1 LRYYLDLL
9 HNLFGGIVVEALTN
23 LILETEYRTGTSD
36 PILGLFTPCLG
47 QSILYK
53 RAVGYFRSSVFIVA
67 GTAIIDFAQRGGKI
81 QLICSPE
88 LETSDIETIRTG
100 YLEREVIISDRLIEN
115 IQYMLADS
123 STNYQTRV
131 LATLVAVGTL
141 EIKIAIRGQSQGLY
155 HEKIGVF
162 IDDVNNRVSFIGSA
176 NESWSGWHPQGN
188 FESIEVFC
196 NWLNKGDEERSAR
209 HEANFDSLWNGN
221 TQEITTTPF
230 PDAVFNYLC
239 KEAFNTLDEAKKN
252 IAIISSNQIIKRDP
266 LPHQI
271 SAIEAWRKQD
281 CRGVFEHATGSGKT
295 FTALEAARVHLEKN
309 LPVLVLV
316 PSSLLLE
323 QWYLEVKTEYPDAV
337 TILAGAGHDRWRN
350 STGRLRNFSSP
361 IATSA
366 RVIIATMQT
375 AATDNFRQCLY
386 QGIHLMLIADEVH
399 QIGSPHNSKCL
410 QINTG
415 YRLGLSATPQRYG
428 DPEGTKKIFDYFGS
442 VVPPPITLSDAV
454 KSGRLVEYE
463 YHPHTIRLTAEE
475 ADAWKELTRKI
486 GREIQKINTLDGQG
500 KLSDHIKMLLIQ
512 RSRIAKKASA
522 KPGLAVKILKEY
534 YEEGQ
539 SWLIYCEDSEQL
551 TETMHRLRLL
561 GINPAEYHTGME
573 GDREATLVWFRR
585 FGGVLVSINCLD
597 EGVDIPTVTHALI
610 LASSQNPRQFIQRRG
625 RVLRKAD
632 NKYLAYI
639 HDAIVVPIS
648 IDDEPEQL
656 SLLKSELLRAI
667 EFSNSA
673 INKSASAE
681 LRQIAFEIGFDPDES
696 TNDGIEE
703 DN

>member
-1 LRYYLDLL
+1 MLS
-9 HNLFGGIVVEALTN
+9 NLTLQ
-23 LILETEYRTGTSD
+23 TEYRTGTSD
-36 PILGLFTPCLG
+36 PIADLFIPCLS

-53 RAVGYFRSSVFIVA
+53 RAVGYFRSSVYIVA
-67 GTAIIDFAQRGGKI
+67 GPAIIDFVQRGGKI
-81 QLICSPE
+81 RLVCSPE
-88 LETSDIETIRTG
+88 LDANDLETIRIG
-100 YLEREVIISDRLIEN
+100 YLEREEVTTERLINEIN
-115 IQYMLADS
+115 QLLADS
-123 STNYQTRV
+123 ATNHPTRV
-131 LATLVAVGTL
+131 LATLLAVGAL
-141 EIKIAIRGQSQGLY
+141 EIKIAFRLQSQGIY

-162 IDDVNNRVSFIGSA
+162 IDDANNRVSFIGSA
-176 NESWSGWHPQGN
+176 NESRSGWHSQGN

-196 NWLNKGDEERSAR
+196 NWQSIGDEERSKR
-209 HEANFDSLWNGN
+209 HEANFDNLWDGN
-221 TQEITTTPF
+221 TQEITTLPF
-230 PDAVFNYLC
+230 PDAVFDCLC
-239 KEAFNTLDEAKKN
+239 KEAFKTLDEAKNN
-252 IAIISSNQIIKRDP
+252 IIANTIDQISKRTP

-271 SAIEAWRKQD
+271 SAIEAWHKQD

-295 FTALEAARVHLEKN
+295 FTALEAARSHLEKG
-309 LPVLVLV
+309 LPVLILV
-316 PSSLLLE
+316 PSSLLLK
-323 QWYLEVKTEYPDAV
+323 QWHLEVKIEFPE
-337 TILAGAGHDRWRN
+337 TITMLAGDGNNEWQRPQ
-350 STGRLRNFSSP
+350 RLNRFSMQNP
-361 IATSA
+361 TEDA

-375 AATDNFRQCLY
+375 AATDNFRQCLR
-386 QGIHLMLIADEVH
+386 QGEHLMLIADEVH
-399 QIGSPHNSKCL
+399 QIGSPHNSQCL

-415 YRLGLSATPQRYG
+415 HRLGLSATPQRYG
-428 DPEGTKKIFDYFGS
+428 DPEGTAKIFAYFGS

-454 KSGRLVEYE
+454 KSGRLVKYE
-463 YHPHTIRLTAEE
+463 YHPHTIRLTEEE
-475 ADAWKELTRKI
+475 AKDWKKKTRQI
-486 GREIQKINTLDGQG
+486 GIEIQKQNTSDGRI
-500 KLSDHIKMLLIQ
+500 KLSDDIKMLLIQ

-522 KPGLAVKILKEY
+522 KPGLAAKILKEY
-534 YEEGQ
+534 YKEGQ

-551 TETMHRLRLL
+551 SETMLQLKL
-561 GINPAEYHTGME
+561 IGINPAEYHTSME
-573 GDREATLVWFRR
+573 GDKEATLVWFRR